1 VDTRQVVL
9 ANGTIANANQHSHP
23 DLFFALRGGG
33 NNFGIVTRFDF
44 ETYQYGLLWG
54 GTSVCIFK
62 DIEDM
67 RTSLGLLDKFQWSL
81 NYVAVQSVRLLQRAA
96 VRLGFGTKSADLIA
110 FFVNLASEEQK
121 DPHAHAYIFFS
132 WLPVQRAYLSG
143 TTILYS
149 RPEVNPPVFQD
160 LASLKPIYNTNR
172 LANMSDF
179 AEEVENMN
187 FIGFRLV
194 PLRLRND
201 RHVS

>member
-1 VDTRQVVL
+1 MHQVVL
-9 ANGTIANANQHSHP
+9 ANGTIANANQHTHP

-44 ETYQYGLLWG
+44 ETYRYGLLWG
-54 GTSVCIFK
+54 GTNVCIFK

-67 RTSLGLLDKFQWSL
+67 RTALGLRDKLQWTL
-81 NYVAVQSVRLLQRAA
+81 NYLAVQSVRLLQRAA

-110 FFVNLASEEQK
+110 FFVKLASEEQR

-132 WLPVQRAYLSG
+132 WIPVQRTYLSG
-143 TTILYS
+143 ATILYS

-160 LASLKPIYNTNR
+160 LVSLKPVYSTNR

-179 AEEVENMN
+179 AKEVEALN
-187 FIGFRLV
+187 FRGFRLV
-194 PLRLRND
+194 LWRLRND
-201 RHVS
+201 RPVS